1 MERISVTTAARSLS
15 EILNRVMYQG
25 AVFELE
31 RGNKIIAR
39 LSPANPLSPI
49 QVKELNQ
56 FFAQLPS
63 LDDDAESFAKDIKT
77 IRQEMAKEQD
87 PWV

>member
-15 EILNRVMYQG
+15 EILNRVLYQG
-25 AVFELE
+25 TVFELE

-49 QVKELNQ
+49 QIKDLNQ

-87 PWV
+87 PWA